1 MYGKNNESSFV
12 HSSMETANLISMK
25 KISLKISL
33 EWERE
38 CKVQFLTQVLPKQG
52 HAYSLLTK
60 ERLVNFA

>member
-1 MYGKNNESSFV
+1 MYGKNNESGFV

-25 KISLKISL
+25 KISL